1 MGFTICDTKYN
12 GKNHPYFSMFSFEPD
27 HFQKYAIEGLH
38 NNKHVL
44 VTAHTGSGKTLPA
57 EFAIRHFVSL
67 GKKVIYTSPIKSLSN
82 QKYHELSNEFPDIS
96 FGILTG
102 DIKFNPEAD
111 CVIMTTEILRNLIFY
126 ADKEHSPLD
135 FDIQLNEIQ
144 CVIFDEVHYINDDA
158 RGHVWEECIMTL
170 PQHVQMLMLS
180 ATINKPER
188 FASWIADIKEKDI
201 IIAGTNHRVVP
212 LVHYSTINLPE
223 SLSDKV
229 DKTICNIHSIN
240 NMLVPIKTQN
250 NGYTEKSVHRV
261 QKINKYLS
269 KNNLWTKPNHVLN
282 TVINKLKHEQKL
294 PAICFVFSRKKA
306 EEYATMIQSNLHDT
320 DFVEDDTK
328 KTSNVRHECESILR
342 QLTNHKEYSDTPEF
356 TKTMSLLEKG
366 IAVHH
371 SGILPILREMIEM
384 LFSKGYIKLLFATE
398 TFAVGINM
406 PTKTVLF
413 TSLTKFDGTQER
425 FLYPH
430 EYTQMAGRAGR
441 RGLDTI
447 GHVIHLH
454 SMFEP
459 LSHSEYKHLLSGNP
473 PSITSKLNMNMH
485 MVLRMA
491 ENGYNFTKM
500 NVEQVL
506 PYLKNSLVYRDITL
520 QLKQLNDDINEIDSD
535 IQKFKQHSLFTKEKL
550 VEFIQEYIQLND
562 YKLYSKRGKQKQIL
576 TRMNDIQ
583 KYVNT
588 FGSIDDFIEQYHS
601 HQKMLYDLDTKR
613 NEYTNTQQHIQHEC
627 LQFYTILCNN
637 HFLLEGKV
645 TQKGL
650 FGSCVMEANPI
661 IISELYA
668 SQCFHKLSST
678 EIAQLLSCFT
688 DIRLQERHKLYQYL
702 GENQTLKD
710 TLTKMES
717 TMNEYYDIECRQIGY
732 IHEDDYY
739 YHYDLID
746 YIDSWCKIDSED
758 SAKFI
763 LQDIQQYNIFSGE
776 FVKALLKI
784 QAIALELENA
794 CRRLQDNELVAKLHC
809 IPDLLSKSIVTNQ
822 SLYI

>member
-1 MGFTICDTKYN
+1 MVFTMCETSYD
-12 GKNHPYFSMFSFEPD
+12 GKNHSYFDMFSFEPD
-27 HFQKYAIEGLH
+27 HFQKYAIEGLY
-38 NNKHVL
+38 NDKHVL

-57 EFAIRHFVSL
+57 EFAIRHFTAM
-67 GKKVIYTSPIKSLSN
+67 GKKVIYTAPIKSLSN

-126 ADKEHSPLD
+126 ADKEYSPLD
-135 FDIQLNEIQ
+135 FNIQLDHIQ

-170 PQHVQMLMLS
+170 PQHIQMLMLS

-188 FASWIADIKEKDI
+188 FASWISDIKEKDI
-201 IIAGTNHRVVP
+201 LIAGTNHRVVP
-212 LVHYSTINLPE
+212 LVHYTTINIPE
-223 SLSDKV
+223 STANIIDKSFQI
-229 DKTICNIHSIN
+229 DSFN
-240 NMLVPIKTQN
+240 NTFIPIKTRNQT
-250 NGYTEKSVHRV
+250 YTEKPIHLVNKIYKHLKKNSVL
-261 QKINKYLS
+261 I
-269 KNNLWTKPNHVLN
+269 KPRYVLN
-282 TVINKLKHEQKL
+282 TVVNKLKHEQKL

-306 EEYATMIQSNLHDT
+306 EEYANMIQSNLHDT
-320 DFVEDDTK
+320 EYVDDDTK
-328 KTSNVRHECESILR
+328 KTTIVRRECESILR
-342 QLTNHKEYSDTPEF
+342 QLSNHKEYSNTPEYSH
-356 TKTMSLLEKG
+356 TLSLLEKG

-371 SGILPILREMIEM
+371 SGILPILREMIEL

-413 TSLTKFDGTQER
+413 TSLTKFDGIQER
-425 FLYPH
+425 ILYPH

-441 RGLDTI
+441 RGLDSI

-459 LSHSEYKHLLSGNP
+459 LSHSEYKHMLSGNP
-473 PSITSKLNMNMH
+473 PTITSKLHVNMH

-491 ENGYNFTKM
+491 ANGCDFT
-500 NVEQVL
+500 NIDVNQVL

-520 QLKQLNDDINEIDSD
+520 QIKQIQSD
-535 IQKFKQHSLFTKEKL
+535 IFNLEHVLKSKAKHNLFTDQIIFDK
-550 VEFIQEYIQLND
+550 IQEYV
-562 YKLYSKRGKQKQIL
+562 KLTDDKMYTKRAKHKQINSKL
-576 TRMNDIQ
+576 KEIENNISTYGNIQ
-583 KYVNT
+583 DYVEKYHDYEDKQNELISKQSEEQNT
-588 FGSIDDFIEQYHS
+588 KQYI
-601 HQKMLYDLDTKR
+601 
-613 NEYTNTQQHIQHEC
+613 QQEC
-627 LQFYTILCNN
+627 LQFYSILCKNM
-637 HFLLEGKV
+637 FLRNGKV
-645 TQKGL
+645 TPKGL
-650 FGSCVMEANPI
+650 LGSYIMEANPI
-661 IISELYA
+661 IISDLYA
-668 SQCFHKLSST
+668 MNCFHDLSVI

-688 DIRLQERHKLYQYL
+688 DIRLQEKYKLYHYL
-702 GENQTLKD
+702 GENQNLKNV
-710 TLTKMES
+710 LGKLES
-717 TMNEYYDIECRQIGY
+717 ISSTYYDIESRNIGY
-732 IHEDDYY
+732 IKDDDYY

-763 LQDIQQYNIFSGE
+763 LQDIQQYKIFSGE
-776 FVKALLKI
+776 FVKAVLKI

-794 CRRLQDNELVAKLHC
+794 CRQLQDNELVAKLHAL
-809 IPDLLSKSIVTNQ
+809 PELLSKSIVTNQ